1 MLFLKLQHYTLTF
14 LHLVLFSLH
23 IFTFP
28 TFPSFPFSYTFL
40 PFLTPFPILLHTFL
54 SPLFFLY
61 AFPYYFLTFP
71 THCLAVPQ
79 LILLYLVIYSTILTV
94 NIASCQATVPY
105 CAILYLVI
113 NNSIGFSFYLLCN
126 SSLLFHYCF

>member
-1 MLFLKLQHYTLTF
+1 MLLLVLLYFLYLFL
-14 LHLVLFSLH
+14 
-23 IFTFP
+23 
-28 TFPSFPFSYTFL
+28 
-40 PFLTPFPILLHTFL
+40 
-54 SPLFFLY
+54 FFY
-61 AFPYYFLTFP
+61 AFPSYFLTFP

-113 NNSIGFSFYLLCN
+113 INFIGFSFKLLCN
-126 SSLLFHYCF
+126 SALLCHYCAIVNHLFICILL